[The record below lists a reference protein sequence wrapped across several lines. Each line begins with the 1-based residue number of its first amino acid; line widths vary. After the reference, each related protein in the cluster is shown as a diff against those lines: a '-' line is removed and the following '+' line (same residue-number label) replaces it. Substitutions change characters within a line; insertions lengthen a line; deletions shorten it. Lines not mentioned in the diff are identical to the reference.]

1 MRRVDWFLAGVIGLF
16 LAGGLIWQTLAW
28 MGAVRLASH
37 EAVIALTFDPG
48 AEVARIRLYLA
59 NAR

>member
-28 MGAVRLASH
+28 MGAVASPR
-37 EAVIALTFDPG
+37 TRPSS
-48 AEVARIRLYLA
+48 R
-59 NAR
+59 